1 MIKRLSYQDRLRLK
15 QIIDKDDQKTLT
27 ATKLAK
33 MFGINQAT
41 MYRELHCGGVEKE
54 RGRLILKKY
63 NPEKAQRSI

>member
-15 QIIDKDDQKTLT
+15 QIIDEDDQKTLT
-27 ATKLAK
+27 ATKLAE